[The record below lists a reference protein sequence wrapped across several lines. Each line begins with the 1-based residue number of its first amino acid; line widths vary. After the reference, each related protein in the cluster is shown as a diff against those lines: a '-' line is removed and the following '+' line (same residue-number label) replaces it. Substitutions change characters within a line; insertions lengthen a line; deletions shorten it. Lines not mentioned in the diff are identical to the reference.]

1 MAEALKGA
9 LVVGQSGGP
18 SIVINASALGVIRT
32 AFASEHITKVYG
44 AYHGIDG
51 VLDDKLMDMDE
62 AGLIELD
69 KFMYS
74 PASALGSCRT
84 KMPDPKDDDTKYRQV
99 LEVFKKHNV
108 RYFCY
113 IGGNDSMDT
122 CNKIS
127 KYMKSVGY
135 ECRIMGVP
143 KTIDND
149 LFGTDHCPGY
159 GSSAKYIATSIM
171 EVARDA
177 AVYEKGAVTVFECM
191 GRHAGWLTAAA
202 ALANVNGHCL
212 DYIYLPERDFDMDK
226 FISDIKSCYEKN
238 GNCNIA
244 VSEGVHYADGSFIT
258 EVAASAT
265 DGFGHVQL
273 GGLAA
278 YLAAEIKN
286 RLGLKTRGI
295 EFSLLQRC
303 AAHCSSGRD
312 VEEAYMSGRAA
323 VESMLDGTTD
333 KMVGLECVRYPHGG
347 FDSHTVL
354 FDLDKVANFEKK
366 VPLEWINEEGNN
378 VTDAFIEY
386 ALPLIQGDSPVRMRN
401 GLPDYTDYN
410 KVFVDPIGSK
420 R

>member
-9 LVVGQSGGP
+9 LIVGQSGGP
-18 SIVINASALGVIRT
+18 SPVINASALGVIRT
-32 AFASEHITKVYG
+32 AFASELITKVYG
-44 AYHGIDG
+44 ASCGIDG
-51 VLDDKLMDMDE
+51 VLEDRLMDME
-62 AGLIELD
+62 AAGLIELD

-84 KMPDPKDDDTKYRQV
+84 KLPDPAADEEPYKRI
-99 LEVFKKHNV
+99 LETFRKHDV

-127 KYMKSVGY
+127 KYMRNAGY

-149 LFGTDHCPGY
+149 LYGTDHCPGY
-159 GSSAKYIATSIM
+159 GSAAKYIATSIM

-177 AVYEKGAVTVFECM
+177 AVYSKGAVTVFECM

-212 DYIYLPERDFDMDK
+212 DYIYLPESDFDMDS
-226 FISDIKSCYEKN
+226 FMSDVKRCFEKN
-238 GNCNIA
+238 GVCNIA
-244 VSEGVHYADGSFIT
+244 VSEGVHYSDGSFIT
-258 EVAASAT
+258 EVMTSAT

-278 YLAAEIKN
+278 YLANEIKS
-286 RLGLKTRGI
+286 RLGYKTRGI

-303 AAHCSSGRD
+303 ASHCASGRD
-312 VEEAYMSGRAA
+312 AEEAYMSGRAA
-323 VESMLDGTTD
+323 VESMLDGVSD
-333 KMVGLECVRYPHGG
+333 RMVGLRCERYPHGG
-347 FDSHTVL
+347 YDSHIEL
-354 FDLDKVANFEKK
+354 FELNKVANFEKK
-366 VPLEWINEEGNN
+366 VPKEWITAEGNN
-378 VTDAFIEY
+378 LTDDFIAY
-386 ALPLIQGDSPVRMRN
+386 ALPLIQGDAPVRMRN
-401 GLPDYTDYN
+401 GLPDYTNYR
-410 KVFVDPIGSK
+410 KVFV
-420 R
+420 